1 MKFISI
7 IFVIM
12 ILSPLALCGDATT
25 LSQKFRGMIKNSG
38 SASSLINSIHTF
50 THSQTVHCTRAQIPN
65 YTGQAKSFNLVSGA
79 STSGR
84 LLRRRGGRGRS
95 FRRSAPRRTCPV
107 RPHRLFGRVAVHHRV
122 SPVFFVRGRG
132 RHFHHFVLPSPFA
145 AWSSLKVDFTPFSDM
160 QNLKFGKN
168 YQNVR
173 FEEHITGA
181 GLSWVKASGAFGK
194 RDGDNITFS
203 VGYGWTFGLIT
214 QQYNTISVR
223 VTKKKWFRK
232 RTYTEHRKV
241 PRGLYPTEL
250 EQVKQG
256 LEDGLFA
263 KIADKLSGSGARLL
277 SLSSASQRKTPE
289 IDFSKVKNLD
299 NYQKMEGISKE
310 DLKAA
315 IAAMTENAQV
325 SIKKLDKGEFNVWGK
340 TMNHDVKVKE
350 VNGLFDVI
358 VQSRKN

>member
-1 MKFISI
+1 
-7 IFVIM
+7 
-12 ILSPLALCGDATT
+12 
-25 LSQKFRGMIKNSG
+25 
-38 SASSLINSIHTF
+38 
-50 THSQTVHCTRAQIPN
+50 
-65 YTGQAKSFNLVSGA
+65 
-79 STSGR
+79 
-84 LLRRRGGRGRS
+84 
-95 FRRSAPRRTCPV
+95 
-107 RPHRLFGRVAVHHRV
+107 
-122 SPVFFVRGRG
+122 
-132 RHFHHFVLPSPFA
+132 
-145 AWSSLKVDFTPFSDM
+145 M

-223 VTKKKWFRK
+223 VTKRKWFRK
-232 RTYTEHRKV
+232 RTHTEHRKV

-250 EQVKQG
+250 GQVKQG

-325 SIKKLDKGEFNVWGK
+325 SIKKLDKGVFNVWGK